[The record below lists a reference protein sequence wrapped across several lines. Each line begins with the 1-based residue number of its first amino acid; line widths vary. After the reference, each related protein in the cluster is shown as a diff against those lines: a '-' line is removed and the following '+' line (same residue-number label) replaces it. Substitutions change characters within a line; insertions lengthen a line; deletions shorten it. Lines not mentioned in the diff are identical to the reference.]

1 MRACGA
7 ICFSVEGV
15 VDNNN
20 NSNKWLFIIV
30 KRVILGNFSQL
41 FILII
46 FVRFNIL
53 HRLVTLSYIF

>member
-1 MRACGA
+1 MVL
-7 ICFSVEGV
+7 CFSVEGV